1 MFKKYHTDL
10 GIVTENQFQADLRQY
25 DLLTDYYYAET
36 GMKGVKKI
44 KLTNNGII
52 KEFKLVKDVSKI
64 VEEGSLI
71 FNPEGLLLNVF
82 EEINK

>member
-1 MFKKYHTDL
+1 L
-10 GIVTENQFQADLRQY
+10 I
-25 DLLTDYYYAET
+25 
-36 GMKGVKKI
+36 
-44 KLTNNGII
+44 
-52 KEFKLVKDVSKI
+52 KDVSKI